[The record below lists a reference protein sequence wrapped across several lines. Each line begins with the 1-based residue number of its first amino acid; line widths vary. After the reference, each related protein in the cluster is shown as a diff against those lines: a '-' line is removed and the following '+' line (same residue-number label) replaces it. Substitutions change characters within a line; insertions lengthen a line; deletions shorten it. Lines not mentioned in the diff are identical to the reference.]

1 MNIWDF
7 CIRRPVFTTV
17 LMVSLVLFGVMGFL
31 DMGVDLY
38 PEIEPPVVSIQSTL
52 VGANPEVM
60 DQEVTDVIEEEVATL
75 EGVDTIRSQS
85 LEGYSMVIV
94 EFDLSRDIDVA
105 AQEVRDRVAAAAR
118 NLPLDM
124 DPPLIQKVDPSA
136 SAIMW
141 LTVTGEGPYQE
152 LSRVAEDVLKERL
165 QSLPGVGGVQMGG
178 FRRRA
183 IRVWMDPVK
192 MRALEVT
199 PQDVLAGIKRRHV
212 ELPGGRIE
220 TRLQE
225 STIKVEGE
233 FADLDTFRTLIV
245 AWRGGAPVRLQDL
258 ARIEDGQEDVRSAL
272 RYNGRQ
278 AIGLGIRKQSGGN
291 TVAVARAVK
300 EALPELRKHV
310 PDWITVDLSF
320 DSSTFIE
327 ESVQGVEFDVVF
339 GALFT
344 GVVMY
349 LFLRHLRS
357 TVISVLAIPASLIST
372 FGFAW
377 LMGFT
382 INQMTLLGLSLAVGL
397 VIDDA
402 IVVLENI
409 YRHVEEGMPAREAAN
424 SGTGEVAFAVIAA
437 TVSIAAIFLPVA
449 FMGGIIGQFFRQF
462 GLTIAVTI
470 LLSLVVSLTL
480 TPMLSARM
488 LHKEEHETGFALVVG
503 RWLDALDRFYRVL
516 LGRVLATP
524 GSRWAVLAMATLLF
538 VGSLGLTAGIGKTF
552 APSQDQSRFL
562 VFFETPL
569 GTAREVTE
577 ARMIQAQ
584 AILDKHP
591 EIRGALG
598 IVGLQAGEVHKGLFF
613 VNMYP
618 RHERTLTQQ
627 ESMAALRRELNTVP
641 GLVAFPAEMNPLST
655 GATRSSDIQY
665 IFQGPDLKTLDRLA
679 AEVVEQASR
688 DPHLVDGDSDLD
700 LTRPQVTVEMD
711 RSAIADVGIDELQVT
726 TAIQA
731 MMGGINVAKY
741 KSGGDRYD
749 IRIKADDEF
758 RQEISNLERIPLRT
772 PSGGLVELGTV
783 VDIHQGLGPN
793 AVNRYNRQRSA
804 TVMFNVEGMP
814 VGNATDLF
822 VTEAQKVLA
831 RYPGYTMQPGGTT
844 KTFQESMQYLLFAL
858 VSSIVIVYLV
868 LAAQFESFLH
878 PFTIMLTL
886 PLAIVGVLVALF
898 VTGKTLNIF
907 SFIGII
913 MLVGI
918 VTRNAILL
926 VDYANQLRSQGVD
939 RVEAM
944 LQAGPVRLRPIL
956 MTAVA
961 AIVGITPVALG
972 MSEGG
977 EARAPMGVAV
987 IGGLLSSTFLTLL
1000 VIPAVYLTLEDVLA
1014 WLGGLGRRRGERP

>member
-1 MNIWDF
+1 MNVWDF

-17 LMVSLVLFGVMGFL
+17 LMVSLVLFGVMGYL

-38 PEIEPPVVSIQSTL
+38 PEIEPPIVSIQSTL

-118 NLPLDM
+118 NLPQDM

-136 SAIMW
+136 NAIMW
-141 LTVTGEGPYQE
+141 LTVMGEGPYRE

-199 PQDVLAGIKRRHV
+199 PQDVLGGIKRRHV

-220 TRLQE
+220 TSLQE

-245 AWRGGAPVRLQDL
+245 AWRGGAPVRLLDL
-258 ARIEDGQEDVRSAL
+258 ARIEDGQEDVRSAF
-272 RYNGRQ
+272 RYNGKQ

-300 EALPELRKHV
+300 AALPELRKHV
-310 PDWITVDLSF
+310 PDWITVDVAF

-327 ESVQGVEFDVVF
+327 ESVRGVEFDVVF

-377 LMGFT
+377 LMDFT

-409 YRHVEEGMPAREAAN
+409 YRHVEEGMPAQEAAN
-424 SGTGEVAFAVIAA
+424 SGTGEVAFAVVAA

-488 LHKEEHETGFALVVG
+488 LHREEHETGFALVVG

-516 LGRVLATP
+516 LGRVLATS
-524 GSRWAVLAMATLLF
+524 GTRWAVLGMATLLF
-538 VGSLGLTAGIGKTF
+538 LASLGLTAGIGKAF
-552 APSQDQSRFL
+552 ASSQDQSRFM
-562 VFFETPL
+562 VFFEAPL

-577 ARMIQAQ
+577 ARMMQAQ
-584 AILDKHP
+584 AILEQHP

-598 IVGLQAGEVHKGLFF
+598 AVGLMAGEVHKGLFF
-613 VNMYP
+613 INMHP
-618 RHERTLTQQ
+618 RHERTISQQ

-641 GLVAFPAEMNPLST
+641 GLVAFPAEMNPMST

-679 AEVVEQASR
+679 NEVVERASR
-688 DPHLVDGDSDLD
+688 NPHLVDGDSDLD
-700 LTRPQVTVEMD
+700 LTRPQVTIEMD
-711 RSAIADVGIDELQVT
+711 RSTIADVGIDELQVT

-749 IRIKADDEF
+749 IRVKADDEF
-758 RQEISNLERIPLRT
+758 RQEIANLERIPLRT

-822 VTEAQKVLA
+822 VAEAKQVLA
-831 RYPGYTMQPGGTT
+831 RYPGYTMQPGGST

-886 PLAIVGVLVALF
+886 PLAIVGVIVALF

-926 VDYANQLRSQGVD
+926 VDYANQLRARGVD

-961 AIVGITPVALG
+961 AMVGIAPVALG

-977 EARAPMGVAV
+977 EARSPMGVAV

-1000 VIPAVYLTLEDVLA
+1000 VIPAVYLTLEDVVGWVA
-1014 WLGGLGRRRGERP
+1014 RRGRRQDRS